1 MQNILTPLRMNA
13 AASADYTGI
22 HEKRCCSL
30 VNINK
35 RIDKLNGTVK
45 FLKNV
50 KTLIK
55 SLKGVTETIFN
66 LLKNKKDNF

>member
-1 MQNILTPLRMNA
+1 MNA

-22 HEKRCCSL
+22 HKKRCCSL

-35 RIDKLNGTVK
+35 MIDKL
-45 FLKNV
+45 
-50 KTLIK
+50 IDK

>member
-1 MQNILTPLRMNA
+1 MNA

-22 HEKRCCSL
+22 HKKRCCSL

-35 RIDKLNGTVK
+35 MIDKLNGIVK
-45 FLKNV
+45 FKKNV